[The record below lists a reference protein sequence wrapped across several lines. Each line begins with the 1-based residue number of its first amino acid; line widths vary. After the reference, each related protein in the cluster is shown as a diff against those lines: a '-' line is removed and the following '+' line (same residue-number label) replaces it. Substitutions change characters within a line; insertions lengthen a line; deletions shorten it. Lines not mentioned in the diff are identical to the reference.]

1 MIKLIQKATAS
12 SKDGAVGLIKG
23 IIACAFQNMAFMLPT
38 GLLYYL
44 VKDLL
49 GGDMGGKAVFYT
61 VGCVICF
68 ALILITTWFQYN
80 NTFFTT
86 YEESGKRRL
95 SLAERLR
102 KLPLS
107 FFGKKDLAD
116 LTSTIMADC
125 EVLEKDCSHYI
136 PALFGSVISTIVIA
150 LGLFAFDKAMALAAL
165 WVIPVSVLI
174 IVLSYKVQD
183 RAQQRNMSVKMACA
197 DGIQE
202 YIETLRDLKA
212 NNEESSYLKG
222 LRSKIRSVEKGAFKT
237 EITTAVFVTSAGMVL
252 KFGIAT
258 VALVGASRL
267 VSGKIDVLTLFMF
280 LLVASRLYDPMQAAL
295 QNLAAVIAM
304 RTNVARMNEILDH
317 EIQQGGDTLTNK
329 GCDITFDHVG
339 FAYKSG
345 ETVLNDVS
353 FTAKQGEVTALVG
366 PSGGGKTTVSRLAVR
381 FWDNQKG
388 KITVGGMDIS
398 KIDPEKLMT
407 LYSIV
412 FQDVTLFNNTIMEN
426 IRLGRKGATDEEV
439 LAAAHLANC
448 DEFAE
453 KFPDKW
459 NTNIGENGCELSGGE
474 RQRISI
480 ARAFLK
486 DAPIILLD
494 EATASLDVEN
504 ETAIQS
510 ALSRLIRNKTVLVIA
525 HRMRTITGADKI
537 VVLSDGIVAEQGA
550 PEELLNKNGIFKR
563 MADLQ
568 LQVQNWTVR

>member
-12 SKDGAVGLIKG
+12 SKDGAAGLIKG

-49 GGDMGGKAVFYT
+49 GGDMGGKTVFYT

-212 NNEESSYLKG
+212 NNAESSYLKG

-252 KFGIAT
+252 KFGIAP

-267 VSGKIDVLTLFMF
+267 VTGKIDVLTLFMF

-304 RTNVARMNEILDH
+304 RTNVVRMNEILDH

-345 ETVLNDVS
+345 ETVLSDVS
-353 FTAKQGEVTALVG
+353 FTAKQGEVTSLVG

-453 KFPDKW
+453 KLPDKW
-459 NTNIGENGCELSGGE
+459 NTDIGENGCELSGGE

-504 ETAIQS
+504 ETAIQT

-525 HRMRTITGADKI
+525 HRMRTVAGADKI
-537 VVLSDGIVAEQGA
+537 VVLSDGVVAEQGT
-550 PEELLNKNGIFKR
+550 PEKLLNKNGIFKR

-568 LQVQNWTVR
+568 LQGQNWTVR